1 MGKTDTLRRALR
13 RGRRLAQRVRGQA
26 PSTPREGPV
35 RIRIGEKEAEV
46 ESGITILA
54 ASLDMGFDIDHFC
67 GGHCSCG
74 SCRVVVRE
82 GAESLSR
89 PRPDEKMVLGYDAEA
104 RGDRLACQ
112 ARILGDV
119 TVEIPEFFMV

>member
-13 RGRRLAQRVRGQA
+13 RGRRLAQRVRGQSR
-26 PSTPREGPV
+26 PKPVEGPV
-35 RIRIGEKEAEV
+35 RIRIGDKEAEV
-46 ESGITILA
+46 EAGITILA
-54 ASLDMGFDIDHFC
+54 ASLDMDLDIDHFC

-82 GAESLSR
+82 GSESLTR
-89 PRPDEKMVLGYDAEA
+89 PRPDEKMVLGHDAES